1 MKLLVI
7 IPTYNEIENIS
18 KIVPAVFD
26 VIPENAGLLVVDD
39 GSPDGTGNAVKEMQK
54 HYDNRLFLLE
64 RKEKSGLANAY
75 IAGFNW
81 GLDAGYDVF
90 CEMDADFSHKPEYLP
105 VLYKEIQT
113 YDVAIGSR
121 NIKGGS
127 VEGWSALR
135 NFISKGGS
143 LYSNQTSPLFD
154 GEPTEKRNLEWFNP
168 MLMVKDF
175 YADGTLKQDNTFM
188 TQADTPAL
196 AVTDV
201 LKNPIN
207 PFTGNEIKLLS
218 TEEKYKNTII
228 SFSKANAVRSTVNNG
243 YKIQDDDWFTVTGS
257 IFKKDNWKQLKVQND
272 VLLEE

>member
-75 IAGFNW
+75 IAG
-81 GLDAGYDVF
+81 YDVF

-121 NIKGGS
+121 NIKGGG

-143 LYSNQTSPLFD
+143 LYSRLVLGCP
-154 GEPTEKRNLEWFNP
+154 
-168 MLMVKDF
+168 VKDLTGGF
-175 YADGTLKQDNTFM
+175 NMWRKA
-188 TQADTPAL
+188 AL
-196 AVTDV
+196 
-201 LKNPIN
+201 
-207 PFTGNEIKLLS
+207 
-218 TEEKYKNTII
+218 EKIGLNTII
-228 SFSKANAVRSTVNNG
+228 SKGYSFQIEMKYKAYKAGCSIKEIPIIFPDRIAGQSKMSKGIFAEALKAVWRIRNA
-243 YKIQDDDWFTVTGS
+243 
-257 IFKKDNWKQLKVQND
+257 
-272 VLLEE
+272 